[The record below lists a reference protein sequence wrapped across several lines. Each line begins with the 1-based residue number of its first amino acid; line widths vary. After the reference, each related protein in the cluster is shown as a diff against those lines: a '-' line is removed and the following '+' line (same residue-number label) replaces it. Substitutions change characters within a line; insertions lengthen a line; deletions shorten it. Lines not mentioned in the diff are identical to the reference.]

1 MKVYTIF
8 WKRDT
13 YHVALCKK
21 QTKHDRIRDGNIEIC
36 ILHKM
41 SKILVYKTSSHQ
53 IFYHILPISLTYKSE
68 YISGI
73 KGIAHFEKGRDR
85 ISSATHLEFNK
96 NTHTGHSAAKY
107 LVEFLRISSCK
118 NDSTG
123 NSLQRNRII
132 WTYNRQLKCY
142 PAWEPIQAIP
152 AKIVIT

>member
-1 MKVYTIF
+1 ML
-8 WKRDT
+8 
-13 YHVALCKK
+13 LCVKSK
-21 QTKHDRIRDGNIEIC
+21 QNMTESEMVIEIC

-53 IFYHILPISLTYKSE
+53 IFYYILPISLTYKSE

-73 KGIAHFEKGRDR
+73 KGIAHFEKGSDR

-123 NSLQRNRII
+123 NSLQRSRII
-132 WTYNRQLKCY
+132 
-142 PAWEPIQAIP
+142 
-152 AKIVIT
+152 

>member
-1 MKVYTIF
+1 ML
-8 WKRDT
+8 
-13 YHVALCKK
+13 LCVKSK
-21 QTKHDRIRDGNIEIC
+21 QNMTESEMVIEIC

-73 KGIAHFEKGRDR
+73 KGIAHFEKGSDR
-85 ISSATHLEFNK
+85 ISSATHFEFNK

-107 LVEFLRISSCK
+107 LVEFLRISSCN

-132 WTYNRQLKCY
+132 
-142 PAWEPIQAIP
+142 
-152 AKIVIT
+152 